1 MGRPVDRSIARMIAY
16 KRLVTGSLAI
26 AAGVGLI
33 VLVAV
38 QGRSVSAQILL
49 ALAIFFGGGAWTLR
63 DGIRLRR
70 ELGDVRTSERANGNR
85 G

>member
-1 MGRPVDRSIARMIAY
+1 MRTVDRSFAKMIAY

-26 AAGVGLI
+26 AAGIGFI
-33 VLVAV
+33 AYAV
-38 QGRSVSAQILL
+38 VRNLPMAPPFYFALL
-49 ALAIFFGGGAWTLR
+49 IFFGGGAWALR

-70 ELGDVRTSERANGNR
+70 ELGR